1 MNNDPETTENE
12 RELLVKFKNEIEV
25 GKKDNDELLAELRRA
40 IQVLAVDNLTK
51 GISLSSGLSELSK
64 TLTEFQNESER
75 NNNLAIGLSSIA
87 MFFRWFI
94 CLWCLV
100 KWQKRSP
107 ELNRLSCIL
116 FFAID
121 YLIEISKKP
130 LVYKTNGFQ
139 QFISSSLVQNSG

>member
-1 MNNDPETTENE
+1 MTKSNNTQNTDILNNIYNLIINPETTENE

-40 IQVLAVDNLTK
+40 IQVLAIDNLTK

-87 MFFRWFI
+87 MFFR
-94 CLWCLV
+94 
-100 KWQKRSP
+100 
-107 ELNRLSCIL
+107 
-116 FFAID
+116 
-121 YLIEISKKP
+121 
-130 LVYKTNGFQ
+130 
-139 QFISSSLVQNSG
+139 